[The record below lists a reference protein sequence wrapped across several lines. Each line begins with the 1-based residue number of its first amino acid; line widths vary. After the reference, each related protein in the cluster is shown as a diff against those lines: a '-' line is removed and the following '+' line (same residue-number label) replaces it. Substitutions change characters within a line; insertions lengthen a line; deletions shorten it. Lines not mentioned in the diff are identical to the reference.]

1 MRVRSEA
8 RFSVSARM
16 ARHYHIWLLR
26 AIRFMAQAPSV
37 SLQVSTM
44 PSSGDDFP
52 CFFSGGFECITDLD
66 FWGRPAVFE

>member
-26 AIRFMAQAPSV
+26 AIRFMAQAPKEPNFISREYKTDINFKDVAIKNRARYKECCWLCV
-37 SLQVSTM
+37 SL
-44 PSSGDDFP
+44 
-52 CFFSGGFECITDLD
+52 TD
-66 FWGRPAVFE
+66 